1 LINHYVNELISVFEQ
16 YNITVKYDD
25 VKMYITILDDVYVQ
39 RLHLASDAIVLWSH
53 TWQLPIA
60 VY

>member
-1 LINHYVNELISVFEQ
+1 LINHYVNELVSVFEQ

-53 TWQLPIA
+53 IWQLPIA